1 MAGQQLVFAECIT
14 GMKKVLARYNV
25 SDDDDAPPEIARS
38 VQHKLKRKASRP
50 YSILD
55 NGGSVYKRAKID
67 HAGYERHIIS
77 RNPPLIDEDGDEVEP
92 DLDDDDSIDGS
103 LADENPY
110 GDIRLEELLAPLTSA
125 ADLSTHPSMSIPYYS
140 THITELARNARD
152 VLQKEQQSLWK
163 AKSIFQKLLGD
174 DTWLPVGAMET
185 AYDREIINGPGFGA
199 GSASGSFDGD
209 DQERHGMGWEDLQI
223 PDDNSAGAPAQP
235 PGSHDAPKNTEDVQ
249 MTESDTNSAR
259 PNGTHAQH
267 GEPHQNGATEE
278 PAKDQP
284 NAGTEDGVGHA
295 TNGEA
300 KLTDQQNPAGGDKM
314 EVDGSVWANGEAP
327 DANHPPSEDGDET
340 NSQNTLHR
348 MTTRAQAHANSTSSS
363 PNSPRLDSPA
373 SSAPFIHPLFQFPI
387 ENLVDR
393 DMGLPSNEAE
403 ETRTWLLMYIQKQ
416 EEVVRQTRALYMGLM
431 EADRKRKLVLKWTR
445 AEGHVGE
452 MSDGEDWVDK
462 EEWGLTEDLVK
473 GKEEEEEEGV
483 VQGKKTRT
491 RRRDEK

>member
-1 MAGQQLVFAECIT
+1 MAGQQLLFAETIT
-14 GMKKVLARYNV
+14 GMKKVLARYEA
-25 SDDDDAPPEIARS
+25 SDEDDSVEISRS
-38 VQHKLKRKASRP
+38 VQHKLKRKAP
-50 YSILD
+50 LPHSILD
-55 NGGSVYKRAKID
+55 NGRSVYKKAKID

-77 RNPPLIDEDGDEVEP
+77 RNPPLIDEDGDEIEP

-185 AYDREIINGPGFGA
+185 SYDREIVNGPA
-199 GSASGSFDGD
+199 SASGSFDGN
-209 DQERHGMGWEDLQI
+209 WEDLQI
-223 PDDNSAGAPAQP
+223 PDDNSTGAILGATRTD
-235 PGSHDAPKNTEDVQ
+235 HDAKAAEDVQ
-249 MTESDTNSAR
+249 MADSAR
-259 PNGTHAQH
+259 PNGTHSN
-267 GEPHQNGATEE
+267 GEAVERPPEDLPDAGAV
-278 PAKDQP
+278 DGD
-284 NAGTEDGVGHA
+284 GT

-300 KLTDQQNPAGGDKM
+300 SKPADQDAM
-314 EVDGSVWANGEAP
+314 EVDTSERANGT
-327 DANHPPSEDGDET
+327 NHSEDGDET
-340 NSQNTLHR
+340 NSQNTLLRR
-348 MTTRAQAHANSTSSS
+348 MTTRAQAHHANSTSSA

-373 SSAPFIHPLFQFPI
+373 SSTPFIHPLFQFPF

-393 DMGLPSNEAE
+393 DMGVPGSEAE
-403 ETRTWLLMYIQKQ
+403 ETRNWLLMYIQKQ
-416 EEVVRQTRALYMGLM
+416 EEVVRQTRGLYMGLM
-431 EADRKRKLVLKWTR
+431 EADRKRRLVLKWTR